1 MSRVIRVSGPY
12 LSEGIGS
19 KKCKVGKA
27 NRFRIGIGS
36 LRLKECSVSLAS
48 VLVLVIV
55 FINQ

>member
-1 MSRVIRVSGPY
+1 MRVSGPY
-12 LSEGIGS
+12 LSGSIGS